1 MTKLGV
7 IETNHLVLE
16 CQCGHSKLV
25 SVTDLLMR
33 LSPEMTVKEVAARA
47 NGRRML

>member
-1 MTKLGV
+1 
-7 IETNHLVLE
+7 VLE